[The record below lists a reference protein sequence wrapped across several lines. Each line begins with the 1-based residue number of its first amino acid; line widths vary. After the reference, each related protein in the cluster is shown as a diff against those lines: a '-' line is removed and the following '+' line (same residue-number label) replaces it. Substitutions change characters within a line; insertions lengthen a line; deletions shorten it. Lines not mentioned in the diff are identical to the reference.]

1 MSPRI
6 DISQYEFSPGI
17 RGAVQKTV
25 QGALPLLKSAAR
37 VAGSALGGAGTAL
50 DVQDAINRFRHGD
63 TTGSAISGLG
73 AGLGGLATV
82 GAMGLL
88 APEIATAAGVGALG
102 TAAYNAGR
110 DLYKMSP
117 TERQQLLEKTKEN
130 LRSVLPDSLK

>member
-1 MSPRI
+1 
-6 DISQYEFSPGI
+6 
-17 RGAVQKTV
+17 
-25 QGALPLLKSAAR
+25 
-37 VAGSALGGAGTAL
+37 
-50 DVQDAINRFRHGD
+50 
-63 TTGSAISGLG
+63 
-73 AGLGGLATV
+73 
-82 GAMGLL
+82 MGLL